1 MIRFVLAMAMLAVG
15 VGTVDAR
22 ATKGPPYLLEEGTW
36 ICATPEDYDRAIAEQ
51 AKTNG
56 YPELMALKERLLE
69 AKSCMFVDDEDIED
83 MMAPFVTV
91 VDRQGDKVKVEFW
104 VEFYKK
110 HAELHRVVEQRQ
122 VHRLDRRGATGGLP
136 PGRRLAAGQLLRFR
150 GRSGPATSRRRVS
163 ATRLSGCSAAC
174 DR

>member
-1 MIRFVLAMAMLAVG
+1 MMTRIVLALALLAVA
-15 VGTVDAR
+15 VGAAQAR

-36 ICATPEDYDRAIAEQ
+36 LCATPEDYDRAVAEQ

-56 YPELMALKERLLE
+56 YPELKALKQRLL
-69 AKSCMFVDDEDIED
+69 ADKSCMYVDEEHIED

-110 HAELHRVVEQRQ
+110 IAELNRAWSNVKF
-122 VHRLDRRGATGGLP
+122 TGWTAEE
-136 PGRRLAAGQLLRFR
+136 RLADYHPVEG
-150 GRSGPATSRRRVS
+150 
-163 ATRLSGCSAAC
+163 
-174 DR
+174 

>member
-1 MIRFVLAMAMLAVG
+1 MMTRIVLALALLAVA
-15 VGTVDAR
+15 VGAAQAR

-36 ICATPEDYDRAIAEQ
+36 LCATPEDYDRAVAEQ

-56 YPELMALKERLLE
+56 YPELKALKERLL
-69 AKSCMFVDDEDIED
+69 ADKSCMYVDGEHIED

-110 HAELHRVVEQRQ
+110 IAELNRAWSNVKF
-122 VHRLDRRGATGGLP
+122 TGWTAEE
-136 PGRRLAAGQLLRFR
+136 RLADYHPVEG
-150 GRSGPATSRRRVS
+150 
-163 ATRLSGCSAAC
+163 
-174 DR
+174 